1 MGRELNFLLPGLQ
14 GAGGISSLT
23 LTTIGLVKVLVL
35 DANSKIALATVRSLS
50 REGHEV
56 LALGPRFSIS
66 HFSKFCSQAL
76 ISQGAH
82 PSAEELARLLVSH
95 QIDVLIPVAAK
106 SVETVHRDRA
116 KLLGLSKF
124 AIAPQDSLD
133 LSLDKFRVQEV
144 AIQSGLL
151 VPASIQGKSFEEF
164 TGLAAEFDLPFVVRS
179 TTHHANSQTI
189 YIRTEDDR
197 QGLLE
202 RDKGNHLFLNGPVQI
217 QQLIEGPGEGFF
229 ALYQNGTLKR
239 HMMHRRLGEYP
250 TTGGSSW
257 VAQSVDEEDLML
269 AGKTLLDAL
278 DWHGPAMVEFKR
290 NVADDR
296 LYLMELNPKLWGS
309 LDLTIESGVNIPVD
323 LVSVASG
330 DEIAAQSHFKKDLVF
345 WWPLDNLV
353 SLFGYWRIRK
363 RHIKTNIWLR
373 DIKPS
378 LMSFVQLAYYVLF
391 EQVAGGAAGRLLG
404 WVKQY
409 GLVQAFLRLFNQYLG
424 VPTRSTSEVDK
435 RLWIGA
441 EPSRFGR
448 WWITAVKKFHVYSL
462 TTSLSNERPITSKKL
477 KFSSGFHIPEYV
489 QISIEDFDRAVS
501 EIKSVRSSGGRVYL
515 HCREGVGRAPTVGAA
530 VLVSEGYPLE
540 SALSRVLNG
549 RKVASLSKQQYSSL
563 LDFYKDFKSRK
574 PLEGIGGI

>member
-1 MGRELNFLLPGLQ
+1 
-14 GAGGISSLT
+14 
-23 LTTIGLVKVLVL
+23 VKVLVL
-35 DANSKIALATVRSLS
+35 DANSKIALATVRSLG

-76 ISQGAH
+76 ISKGAH
-82 PSAEELARLLVSH
+82 PLAEELGCLLASH
-95 QIDVLIPVAAK
+95 QIDVLIPLGAK

-116 KLLGLSKF
+116 KLSGLSKF
-124 AIAPQDSLD
+124 AIAPPDSLD
-133 LSLDKFRVQEV
+133 LALDKFRVQEV
-144 AIQSGLL
+144 AIQSGIT
-151 VPASIQGKSFEEF
+151 VPSSIQAKSFAEF

-189 YIRTEDDR
+189 YIRTEDER
-197 QGLLE
+197 KELLE

-229 ALYQNGTLKR
+229 ALYQDGTLKR
-239 HMMHRRLGEYP
+239 YMMHRRLGEYP

-257 VAQSVDEEDLML
+257 AAQSIEEDDLKL

-278 DWHGPAMVEFKR
+278 NWHGPAMVEFKR
-290 NVADDR
+290 SIDDGR

-309 LDLTIESGVNIPVD
+309 LDLTIESGVNLPAD

-330 DEIAAQSHFKKDLVF
+330 EEISALSDFKKGIVF

-353 SLFGYWRIRK
+353 SLFGYWKIQK
-363 RHIKTNIWLR
+363 PHVKTNIWLL

-378 LMSFVQLAYYVLF
+378 LMSFVQLAYFVLF
-391 EQVAGGAAGRLLG
+391 EQVAGGAAGRLIG

-409 GLVQAFLRLFNQYLG
+409 GLIQALLRFFNQYLG
-424 VPTRSTSEVDK
+424 VPTRSSSEVDK

-441 EPSRFGR
+441 EPSRIGR
-448 WWITAVKKFHVYSL
+448 WWITNVKKFHVYSL
-462 TTSLSNERPITSKKL
+462 TTSHSDEKPNSSKKL
-477 KFSSGFHIPEYV
+477 EFSSGFHIPEYV
-489 QISIEDFDRAVS
+489 QISKEDLYRAVS
-501 EIKSVRSSGGRVYL
+501 EIGSVRSSGGKVYL

-540 SALSRVLNG
+540 SALSRVLMG
-549 RKVASLSKQQYSSL
+549 RKVASLSQEQYSSL
-563 LDFYKDFKSRK
+563 VDFYRGYKSRK
-574 PLEGIGGI
+574 PFEDKGGS